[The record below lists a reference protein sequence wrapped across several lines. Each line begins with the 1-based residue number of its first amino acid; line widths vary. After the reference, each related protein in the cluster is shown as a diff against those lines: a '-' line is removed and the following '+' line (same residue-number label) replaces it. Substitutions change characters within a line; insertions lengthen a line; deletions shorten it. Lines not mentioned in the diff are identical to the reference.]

1 MYCPD
6 CGKELN
12 EYQKFCP
19 NCGCNLEK
27 YQENTQQN
35 DSVSSENSNIQAQE
49 ADKQKNNKDIFATI
63 ATYILILFLAISSI
77 LGMLNYQKITKPLEK
92 NYTFQNL
99 GNVTLLTT
107 YSPREQKIYTT
118 LTFNDNIVEDWQVN
132 FLKENDVSCDLFIKN
147 DKAEF
152 HFDYEGL
159 NAEKGH
165 PLVVKFFKNIPR
177 MDYFM
182 NLKIILSDDKADL
195 ALTTPKIFNNNK
207 NTREKIKKAWLAH
220 KAEQEK
226 IRKWQEHV
234 YSNCVYKTKDGT
246 CFTTKVI
253 FTPDAEY
260 DTRYENKDYW
270 KTANN
275 VCKSWGYKLPNDKE
289 LRSLFSD
296 MLGIEINEGL
306 SVGTEKF
313 TDSTIPLNYN
323 LLKTIAP
330 EGFTERWNHSYLNW
344 SEVWLWED
352 GEFDSERGYVRIY
365 DSNAYKHVTRQ
376 SFTQKKGNKGVSY
389 ICVYDPNGKPP
400 TKPIRLKTSEQI
412 KQEQREKI
420 QALTQKA
427 NKKIEQSH
435 KKEDVENAL
444 F

>member
-19 NCGCNLEK
+19 NCGCNLEE

-99 GNVTLLTT
+99 GNVTLSTT

-195 ALTTPKIFNNNK
+195 TLTTPKIFNNNK
-207 NTREKIKKAWLAH
+207 STREKIKKAWLAH

-226 IRKWQEHV
+226 IKKWQEHV

-253 FTPDAEY
+253 FPAESEF
-260 DTRYENKDYW
+260 DTRGVIIHPNKDYW
-270 KTANN
+270 KAANN

-306 SVGTEKF
+306 RVETEKLYN
-313 TDSTIPLNYN
+313 STIPTNYD
-323 LLKTIAP
+323 LLKIIAP
-330 EGFTERWNHSYLNW
+330 RGFVEPWNHSYISW
-344 SEVWLWED
+344 SEIWLWED
-352 GEFDSERGYVRIY
+352 SEFDSERGYIRNLTGN
-365 DSNAYKHVTRQ
+365 SYKQTTEQ
-376 SFTQKKGNKGVSY
+376 TYANKKGSQGAAY

-400 TKPIRLKTSEQI
+400 TKPIKLKTPKEIIKEQRAQRA
-412 KQEQREKI
+412 KQVQQEQANREKEVV
-420 QALTQKA
+420 
-427 NKKIEQSH
+427 N
-435 KKEDVENAL
+435 DL